1 VSQENVEVVR
11 GVYDAFARRDNAAP
25 FAAYALDI
33 ELDFRQGGFDAPA
46 LYHGHD
52 GVRAAFRNWL
62 TPFRDFEFQPKETKD
77 YGDHVLVTVSEHGIG
92 RASGVAVDRRHYALW
107 TLLGGKIVSLCIY
120 LDQADALNAVGPGE
134 WGSV

>member
-1 VSQENVEVVR
+1 VSQENVEIVR

-33 ELDFRQGGFDAPA
+33 ELDFRHGGFDTPS

-52 GVRAAFRNWL
+52 GVRTAFRNWL
-62 TPFRDFEFQPKETKD
+62 APFRDFEFQPEETKD
-77 YGDHVLVTVSEHGIG
+77 YGDQILVTVYEHGIG

-107 TLLGGKIVSLCIY
+107 TLRGRKIVSLCVY
-120 LDQADALNAVGPGE
+120 LDHAEALKVVGLAE
-134 WGSV
+134 

>member
-1 VSQENVEVVR
+1 MSQENVEIVP

-33 ELDFRQGGFDAPA
+33 ELDFRAGGIDAPG

-52 GVRAAFRNWL
+52 GVRTAFRNWL
-62 TPFRDFEFQPKETKD
+62 APFRDFEFQPEETKD
-77 YGDHVLVTVSEHGIG
+77 YGDHILVTVYEHGIG

-107 TLLGGKIVSLCIY
+107 TLRRGKIVSLCVY
-120 LDQADALNAVGPGE
+120 LDHAEALRAVRLAE
-134 WGSV
+134 